1 MAAPARTPDQ
11 VALLIHNSNPGQSQ
25 QGWTL
30 VSKTQLALYGSRLI
44 VTAVIS
50 RQNNSW
56 TCVYTTQA
64 DGTLGKVYY
73 VVDAQGVRWR
83 PDWLGG
89 WV

>member
-11 VALLIHNSNPGQSQ
+11 IATLIHTAQPGQSQ

-30 VSKTQLALYGSRLI
+30 TSKTTLVVSGSRLV
-44 VTAVIS
+44 VTAVVT
-50 RQNNSW
+50 RQSNSW
-56 TCVYTTQA
+56 TAFYTTQA

-73 VVDAQGVRWR
+73 VVDAQGVPWR
-83 PDWLGG
+83 PNWLGG